1 MIKQEWSN
9 KSDRTKKNNWRSR
22 WSQIDANKNQSETLT
37 AWTNKDDLEY
47 KYKKKIFEELVK
59 ERFAEKKINQ
69 WNKPK
74 RFNILFYRKHW

>member
-1 MIKQEWSN
+1 MIEQRKTIEDQG
-9 KSDRTKKNNWRSR
+9 

-47 KYKKKIFEELVK
+47 KYKKIFEELVK

>member
-47 KYKKKIFEELVK
+47 KYKKIFEELVK
-59 ERFAEKKINQ
+59 ERFVEKKINQ

>member
-22 WSQIDANKNQSETLT
+22 LSQIDANKNQSETLT

-47 KYKKKIFEELVK
+47 KYKKIFEELVK

>member
-47 KYKKKIFEELVK
+47 KYKKIFEELVK

>member
-22 WSQIDANKNQSETLT
+22 WSEIDANKNQSETLT

-47 KYKKKIFEELVK
+47 KYKKIFEELVK

>member
-9 KSDRTKKNNWRSR
+9 KNDRTKKNNWRSR

-47 KYKKKIFEELVK
+47 KYKKIFEELVK

>member
-47 KYKKKIFEELVK
+47 KYRKIFEELVK

>member
-47 KYKKKIFEELVK
+47 KYKKIFEELVK
-59 ERFAEKKINQ
+59 ERFAKKKINQ

>member
-47 KYKKKIFEELVK
+47 K
-59 ERFAEKKINQ
+59 
-69 WNKPK
+69 
-74 RFNILFYRKHW
+74 

>member
-22 WSQIDANKNQSETLT
+22 WSQIDANKNQSETLM

-47 KYKKKIFEELVK
+47 KYKKIFEELVK

>member
-22 WSQIDANKNQSETLT
+22 WSQIDAKKNQSETLT

-47 KYKKKIFEELVK
+47 KYKKIFEELVK

>member
-47 KYKKKIFEELVK
+47 KYKKIFEELVK

-69 WNKPK
+69 WNKQK